1 MSGFTVLVAS
11 IGLLASSTLSAE
23 VRQASADGALIEHR
37 FRITAAPADAWSVL
51 AHPELWWP
59 ADHTWSGNP
68 ANLRLGAE
76 AGGCFCENWGEA
88 SAEHGRVVM
97 AIPPRLLRIRGSLG
111 PFQEMAVTGILSI
124 ALAAKDGGTEATVT
138 YRLSGDA
145 SHRLDTMM
153 PVVDKVVGQQFGSF
167 ARYASQAR
175 VRPSP

>member
-1 MSGFTVLVAS
+1 VSRFTVLIASVA
-11 IGLLASSTLSAE
+11 LLASSTLSAE

-37 FRITAAPADAWSVL
+37 FQISAPPADAWSVL

-59 ADHTWSGNP
+59 ADHTWSGDP
-68 ANLRLGAE
+68 AKLRLGAE

-97 AIPPRLLRIRGSLG
+97 AMPPRLLRIRGSLG

-145 SHRLDTMM
+145 SHGLAAMM
-153 PVVDKVVGQQFGSF
+153 PVVDQVVGQQFGSF
-167 ARYASQAR
+167 ARYASR
-175 VRPSP
+175 PGVKPSP